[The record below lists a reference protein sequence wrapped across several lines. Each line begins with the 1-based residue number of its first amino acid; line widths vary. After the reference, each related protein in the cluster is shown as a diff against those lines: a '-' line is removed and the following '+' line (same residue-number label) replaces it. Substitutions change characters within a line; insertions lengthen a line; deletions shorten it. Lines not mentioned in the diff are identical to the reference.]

1 MGYPEPV
8 RKVCRFT
15 PSYPCFLP
23 KSSPSEKDFQVTG
36 HTGTVNR
43 MSIDPRAALSAL
55 TTALEEH
62 LVAASARRGEEDP
75 IVEATFLGIID
86 AFEAYE
92 EALFDAFDEV
102 TPLVIYGEDGDEG
115 DFDDDDDNDD
125 DSEDDDNDD
134 DSEDEPENS
143 GSGTQG

>member
-1 MGYPEPV
+1 
-8 RKVCRFT
+8 
-15 PSYPCFLP
+15 
-23 KSSPSEKDFQVTG
+23 
-36 HTGTVNR
+36 

-102 TPLVIYGEDGDEG
+102 TPLVIYGEDGEDFDE
-115 DFDDDDDNDD
+115 DDEEDDDD
-125 DSEDDDNDD
+125 
-134 DSEDEPENS
+134 EDEDAELESETANE
-143 GSGTQG
+143 Q

>member
-1 MGYPEPV
+1 
-8 RKVCRFT
+8 
-15 PSYPCFLP
+15 
-23 KSSPSEKDFQVTG
+23 
-36 HTGTVNR
+36 

-62 LVAASARRGEEDP
+62 LVASSARRGEEDP

-102 TPLVIYGEDGDEG
+102 TPLVIYGEDGEDG
-115 DFDDDDDNDD
+115 DFDEEDDDEDEDSDSSEGHNDSTD
-125 DSEDDDNDD
+125 DSE
-134 DSEDEPENS
+134 NS
-143 GSGTQG
+143 TS

>member
-1 MGYPEPV
+1 
-8 RKVCRFT
+8 
-15 PSYPCFLP
+15 
-23 KSSPSEKDFQVTG
+23 
-36 HTGTVNR
+36 
-43 MSIDPRAALSAL
+43 MSIDPRTALSAL

-102 TPLVIYGEDGDEG
+102 TPLVIYGEDGDDGE
-115 DFDDDDDNDD
+115 FDDDDFDGDGDGTSDNSDNGS
-125 DSEDDDNDD
+125 DSAQNGPISD
-134 DSEDEPENS
+134 
-143 GSGTQG
+143 

>member
-1 MGYPEPV
+1 MLVPCTSKATPCGAGV
-8 RKVCRFT
+8 RPTRATGQVAT
-15 PSYPCFLP
+15 GGNPQAG
-23 KSSPSEKDFQVTG
+23 EDFQLG
-36 HTGTVNR
+36 LHTGTVNR

-102 TPLVIYGEDGDEG
+102 TPLVIYGEDGEEDE
-115 DFDDDDDNDD
+115 DFEDE
-125 DSEDDDNDD
+125 DSEDSD
-134 DSEDEPENS
+134 EDGAGEES
-143 GSGTQG
+143 GALSN

>member
-1 MGYPEPV
+1 
-8 RKVCRFT
+8 
-15 PSYPCFLP
+15 
-23 KSSPSEKDFQVTG
+23 
-36 HTGTVNR
+36 

-62 LVAASARRGEEDP
+62 LVAASARRGEGDP

-102 TPLVIYGEDGDEG
+102 TPLVIYGEDGEEG
-115 DFDDDDDNDD
+115 DFDDEDDQESDD
-125 DSEDDDNDD
+125 DSI
-134 DSEDEPENS
+134 DSDASKAAE
-143 GSGTQG
+143 

>member
-1 MGYPEPV
+1 
-8 RKVCRFT
+8 
-15 PSYPCFLP
+15 
-23 KSSPSEKDFQVTG
+23 
-36 HTGTVNR
+36 

-102 TPLVIYGEDGDEG
+102 TPLVIYGEDGEESG
-115 DFDDDDDNDD
+115 DFQDDE
-125 DSEDDDNDD
+125 SE
-134 DSEDEPENS
+134 EVDEEESSAAGN
-143 GSGTQG
+143 

>member
-1 MGYPEPV
+1 
-8 RKVCRFT
+8 
-15 PSYPCFLP
+15 
-23 KSSPSEKDFQVTG
+23 
-36 HTGTVNR
+36 
-43 MSIDPRAALSAL
+43 MSIDPREALSAL

-102 TPLVIYGEDGDEG
+102 TPLVIYGEDGE
-115 DFDDDDDNDD
+115 DFDEESEEADGADDSDDDLEPV
-125 DSEDDDNDD
+125 SE
-134 DSEDEPENS
+134 
-143 GSGTQG
+143 

>member
-1 MGYPEPV
+1 
-8 RKVCRFT
+8 
-15 PSYPCFLP
+15 
-23 KSSPSEKDFQVTG
+23 
-36 HTGTVNR
+36 

-102 TPLVIYGEDGDEG
+102 TPLVIYGEDGE
-115 DFDDDDDNDD
+115 DFDEEE
-125 DSEDDDNDD
+125 DSEDSAESGDSDD
-134 DSEDEPENS
+134 DLESASE
-143 GSGTQG
+143 

>member
-1 MGYPEPV
+1 
-8 RKVCRFT
+8 
-15 PSYPCFLP
+15 
-23 KSSPSEKDFQVTG
+23 
-36 HTGTVNR
+36 

-102 TPLVIYGEDGDEG
+102 TPLVIYGEDGEE
-115 DFDDDDDNDD
+115 
-125 DSEDDDNDD
+125 SEDFQDDE
-134 DSEDEPENS
+134 SEEVDEEESSAAGN
-143 GSGTQG
+143 

>member
-1 MGYPEPV
+1 M
-8 RKVCRFT
+8 R
-15 PSYPCFLP
+15 
-23 KSSPSEKDFQVTG
+23 TG
-36 HTGTVNR
+36 SVNR
-43 MSIDPRAALSAL
+43 MSIDPREALSAL

-102 TPLVIYGEDGDEG
+102 TPLVIYGEDDDFEEDGEG
-115 DFDDDDDNDD
+115 GAN
-125 DSEDDDNDD
+125 EG
-134 DSEDEPENS
+134 ENS
-143 GSGTQG
+143 EPLSQ

>member
-1 MGYPEPV
+1 
-8 RKVCRFT
+8 
-15 PSYPCFLP
+15 
-23 KSSPSEKDFQVTG
+23 
-36 HTGTVNR
+36 

-102 TPLVIYGEDGDEG
+102 TPLVIYGEDGEDG
-115 DFDDDDDNDD
+115 DFDDDENAD
-125 DSEDDDNDD
+125 EDDEESDE
-134 DSEDEPENS
+134 DSIDS
-143 GSGTQG
+143 DTSTATK

>member
-1 MGYPEPV
+1 
-8 RKVCRFT
+8 
-15 PSYPCFLP
+15 
-23 KSSPSEKDFQVTG
+23 
-36 HTGTVNR
+36 

-102 TPLVIYGEDGDEG
+102 TPLVIYG
-115 DFDDDDDNDD
+115 DD
-125 DSEDDDNDD
+125 DSDDEEFNDQDEQADDELEPAED
-134 DSEDEPENS
+134 
-143 GSGTQG
+143 

>member
-1 MGYPEPV
+1 
-8 RKVCRFT
+8 
-15 PSYPCFLP
+15 
-23 KSSPSEKDFQVTG
+23 
-36 HTGTVNR
+36 
-43 MSIDPRAALSAL
+43 MSIEPRAALSAL

-102 TPLVIYGEDGDEG
+102 TPLVIYGENDDDDIDFEDDDE
-115 DFDDDDDNDD
+115 DDDDDDQDD
-125 DSEDDDNDD
+125 ADSDGGDAH
-134 DSEDEPENS
+134 
-143 GSGTQG
+143 G

>member
-1 MGYPEPV
+1 
-8 RKVCRFT
+8 
-15 PSYPCFLP
+15 
-23 KSSPSEKDFQVTG
+23 
-36 HTGTVNR
+36 

-102 TPLVIYGEDGDEG
+102 TPLVIYGEDGEEG
-115 DFDDDDDNDD
+115 DFDDEDDEESDD
-125 DSEDDDNDD
+125 DSI
-134 DSEDEPENS
+134 DSDVSKAAE
-143 GSGTQG
+143 

>member
-1 MGYPEPV
+1 
-8 RKVCRFT
+8 
-15 PSYPCFLP
+15 
-23 KSSPSEKDFQVTG
+23 
-36 HTGTVNR
+36 

-102 TPLVIYGEDGDEG
+102 TPLVIYGEDGEDSD
-115 DFDDDDDNDD
+115 DFDDD
-125 DSEDDDNDD
+125 EDDVEEDD
-134 DSEDEPENS
+134 EDAELESEAANE
-143 GSGTQG
+143 Q

>member
-1 MGYPEPV
+1 
-8 RKVCRFT
+8 
-15 PSYPCFLP
+15 
-23 KSSPSEKDFQVTG
+23 
-36 HTGTVNR
+36 

-102 TPLVIYGEDGDEG
+102 TPLVIYGEDGEEG
-115 DFDDDDDNDD
+115 EDF
-125 DSEDDDNDD
+125 E
-134 DSEDEPENS
+134 EDESADAEEDAADTES
-143 GSGTQG
+143 GALSN

>member
-1 MGYPEPV
+1 
-8 RKVCRFT
+8 
-15 PSYPCFLP
+15 
-23 KSSPSEKDFQVTG
+23 
-36 HTGTVNR
+36 

-102 TPLVIYGEDGDEG
+102 TPLVIYGDDGDD
-115 DFDDDDDNDD
+115 DFDDDDDENDHENE
-125 DSEDDDNDD
+125 DSEDAL
-134 DSEDEPENS
+134 EPL
-143 GSGTQG
+143 TD

>member
-1 MGYPEPV
+1 
-8 RKVCRFT
+8 
-15 PSYPCFLP
+15 
-23 KSSPSEKDFQVTG
+23 
-36 HTGTVNR
+36 

-102 TPLVIYGEDGDEG
+102 TPLVIYGEDGEDG
-115 DFDDDDDNDD
+115 DFDEEDDEEDEDSDSSEGPNDSTD
-125 DSEDDDNDD
+125 DSE
-134 DSEDEPENS
+134 NS
-143 GSGTQG
+143 TS

>member
-1 MGYPEPV
+1 MEA
-8 RKVCRFT
+8 T
-15 PSYPCFLP
+15 A
-23 KSSPSEKDFQVTG
+23 EKDFQVGG
-36 HTGTVNR
+36 HTGTVSR

-75 IVEATFLGIID
+75 IVEATFLSIID

-102 TPLVIYGEDGDEG
+102 TPLVIYGEDGDD
-115 DFDDDDDNDD
+115 DFDDDDDDEHEND
-125 DSEDDDNDD
+125 DSENTL
-134 DSEDEPENS
+134 EPL
-143 GSGTQG
+143 TD

>member
-1 MGYPEPV
+1 
-8 RKVCRFT
+8 
-15 PSYPCFLP
+15 
-23 KSSPSEKDFQVTG
+23 
-36 HTGTVNR
+36 

-102 TPLVIYGEDGDEG
+102 TPLVIYGEDGEDFDEDDEEG
-115 DFDDDDDNDD
+115 DDEDAELE
-125 DSEDDDNDD
+125 SENVN
-134 DSEDEPENS
+134 E
-143 GSGTQG
+143 Q

>member
-1 MGYPEPV
+1 MED
-8 RKVCRFT
+8 
-15 PSYPCFLP
+15 
-23 KSSPSEKDFQVTG
+23 EKDFHVG
-36 HTGTVNR
+36 ELTGTVNR
-43 MSIDPRAALSAL
+43 MSIDPREALSAL

-102 TPLVIYGEDGDEG
+102 TPLVIYGEDGEEFDE
-115 DFDDDDDNDD
+115 
-125 DSEDDDNDD
+125 DSEDSD
-134 DSEDEPENS
+134 DSDEEPKPAAE
-143 GSGTQG
+143 

>member
-1 MGYPEPV
+1 
-8 RKVCRFT
+8 
-15 PSYPCFLP
+15 
-23 KSSPSEKDFQVTG
+23 
-36 HTGTVNR
+36 

-102 TPLVIYGEDGDEG
+102 TPLVIYGEDGEE
-115 DFDDDDDNDD
+115 
-125 DSEDDDNDD
+125 SEDFQDD
-134 DSEDEPENS
+134 ETEEADEEESSAAGN
-143 GSGTQG
+143 

>member
-1 MGYPEPV
+1 
-8 RKVCRFT
+8 
-15 PSYPCFLP
+15 
-23 KSSPSEKDFQVTG
+23 
-36 HTGTVNR
+36 
-43 MSIDPRAALSAL
+43 MSNDPRAALSAL

-102 TPLVIYGEDGDEG
+102 TPLVIYGEDEFDD
-115 DFDDDDDNDD
+115 DFDDDSDSNDGDSDNDD
-125 DSEDDDNDD
+125 GNGSESDS
-134 DSEDEPENS
+134 S
-143 GSGTQG
+143 GN

>member
-1 MGYPEPV
+1 MWGAS
-8 RKVCRFT
+8 T
-15 PSYPCFLP
+15 N
-23 KSSPSEKDFQVTG
+23 KDFQVRDLTG
-36 HTGTVNR
+36 SVNR

-86 AFEAYE
+86 TFEAYE

-102 TPLVIYGEDGDEG
+102 TPLVIYGEDDE
-115 DFDDDDDNDD
+115 DFDDDGDD
-125 DSEDDDNDD
+125 DER
-134 DSEDEPENS
+134 DSAEGSDDEPEPLSN
-143 GSGTQG
+143 